1 MILSVFF
8 CFWFW
13 KSFVGLSWCSIGPFW
28 SLCGGFTQRWIISND
43 FGRVPFWT
51 NIQHPTRKRW
61 SLKSLKGKTRLLN
74 VPLSFHALRENHI
87 YICHHY
93 QNHHQNHPNI
103 IISVACSTSWTAIV
117 KAGMAESPAAPLRSR
132 AFTQRTTPAPS
143 SRATCRW
150 RRWQW
155 RATVITF
162 DDWPTSIV
170 ATLPLTGAALISSP
184 SGVVT

>member
-28 SLCGGFTQRWIISND
+28 SLCGGFTQRWIILVGFL
-43 FGRVPFWT
+43 FGPIS
-51 NIQHPTRKRW
+51 NIQ
-61 SLKSLKGKTRLLN
+61 
-74 VPLSFHALRENHI
+74 REKDGHWRVSKARQGCST
-87 YICHHY
+87 CHSPSMHWEK
-93 QNHHQNHPNI
+93 I
-103 IISVACSTSWTAIV
+103 IFIFAIIIRTIIRIILILIISVTCSTSWTAIV

-150 RRWQW
+150 RWQW
-155 RATVITF
+155 WQNERL
-162 DDWPTSIV
+162 WS
-170 ATLPLTGAALISSP
+170 LLTIDQP
-184 SGVVT
+184 Q